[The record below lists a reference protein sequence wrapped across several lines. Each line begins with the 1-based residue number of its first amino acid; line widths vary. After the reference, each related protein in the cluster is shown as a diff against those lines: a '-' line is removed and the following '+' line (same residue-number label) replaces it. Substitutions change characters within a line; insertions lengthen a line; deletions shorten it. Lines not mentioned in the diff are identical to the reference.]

1 MRGRTGRRLSGLAV
15 FALLL
20 LAPTSALA
28 GSPTVLQPDGKIVVA
43 GEAWP
48 AFGSVVRLNPDGSV
62 DSSFGDGGTVV
73 ERRIPPLRMVAVQP
87 NGRIVA
93 ASGTQLARFLAD
105 GSPDPS
111 FGDGGIGGEVG
122 PYRYWN
128 QNAEEGPESVLI
140 RPDGGILVAGPRNLS
155 YPTPQGIVRLYD
167 SDGSFAETV
176 GFVPAG
182 GSPPTAQ
189 SVLRGIAIQPDGAV
203 VGTGSAFVNG
213 RNGNS
218 LVLGRFVPGSGSA
231 YDPSFG
237 GGAGLVRPNRFVSE
251 RGSAIVQDAGKLI
264 VAGEAEDTFMLARF
278 DQDGKVDTTFGGG
291 GFADPRIEGTSG
303 GLGSSGANAVAVQDD
318 GKILA
323 AGVTS
328 KWGDWT
334 PGKFLTGYSCG
345 SSCEEPLV
353 ARFTADGQLDTSF
366 GQGGLVRLTTPQ
378 GKRLAGSSADSVFAL
393 PGSKILV
400 GGVSQVPGE
409 ALEAPFLARLNPD
422 GSFDPTFGEG
432 GMVRLRPACS
442 SEKRLAKLRRQG
454 CIAGARVRFRV
465 NGLASGRPSVSL
477 RVRPSLPWARIA
489 TVRLRLPGGLRATA
503 ALPRRA
509 RVLAIGG
516 TRGSSLDGGP
526 NRYLGAQPTES
537 KPGRIAFNDLGEPQA
552 LDVRLRPGALRA
564 ARTSAHQLVFHV
576 TVRFRHEGVRA
587 GRQTLAF
594 RIGG

>member
-1 MRGRTGRRLSGLAV
+1 MRGRTGRRLPGLVV

-20 LAPTSALA
+20 LAPTGASA
-28 GSPTVLQPDGKIVVA
+28 GSSTVLQPDGKIVVA

-48 AFGSVVRLNPDGSV
+48 AFGSIARLNADGSL

-111 FGDGGIGGEVG
+111 FGDGGIAGEVG

-128 QNAEEGPESVLI
+128 RSGEEGPESVLI
-140 RPDGGILVAGPRNLS
+140 RPDGGILLAGPRNLS
-155 YPTPQGIVRLYD
+155 YPTPQGIVRLYN

-176 GFVPAG
+176 GFVPVTP
-182 GSPPTAQ
+182 SLRISQ
-189 SVLRGIAIQPDGAV
+189 SALRGIAIQPDGAL
-203 VGTGSAFVNG
+203 VGVGSAFLAG
-213 RNGNS
+213 RAGAS

-237 GGAGLVRPNRFVSE
+237 GGEGLVRPNHFTSE
-251 RGSAIVQDAGKLI
+251 RGSAIVRDAGKLI
-264 VAGEAEDTFMLARF
+264 VAGEAENTFMLARF
-278 DQDGKVDTTFGGG
+278 DQDGKVDTTFGNG
-291 GFADPRIEGTSG
+291 GFADPPIEGTSG
-303 GLGSSGANAVAVQDD
+303 GLGSSAANAVALQDD

-345 SSCEEPLV
+345 SICEEPLV

-366 GQGGLVRLTTPQ
+366 GQGGLVRLTTP
-378 GKRLAGSSADSVFAL
+378 GGGRLAASSADSVFAL
-393 PGSKILV
+393 PGGKVLV
-400 GGVSQVPGE
+400 QGVSRVPGTT
-409 ALEAPFLARLNPD
+409 LNVPFLERLNPD

-432 GMVRLRPACS
+432 GMVRLPPACS
-442 SEKRLAKLRRQG
+442 SEKRLARLRRQG
-454 CIAGARVRFRV
+454 CIAGARARLRV
-465 NGLASGRPSVSL
+465 SGLASGRPSVSL

-489 TVRLRLPGGLRATA
+489 TVRLRLPDGLRATA
-503 ALPRRA
+503 ALPGKA

-516 TRGSSLDGGP
+516 TRGSSSDGGP
-526 NRYLGAQPTES
+526 NRYLGAQPAEP
-537 KPGRIAFNDLGEPQA
+537 KPGRIAFNDLGEPQV
-552 LDVRLRPGALRA
+552 LDVRLRRAALRA
-564 ARTSAHQLVFHV
+564 VRALGRKPVFHV
-576 TVRFRHEGVRA
+576 TVRFLHEGVRA